1 MRLVLRGRDCSD
13 WFMLGAG
20 CDRIGFGLYER
31 RHSST
36 IMVCIFLMFW
46 DVESGVGGVALVLLM
61 IIVFPF
67 QFSNM
72 VSFICLGQFVCRFK
86 SCRGC
91 VGS

>member
-1 MRLVLRGRDCSD
+1 MS
-13 WFMLGAG
+13 GAG

-31 RHSST
+31 MHSST
-36 IMVCIFLMFW
+36 AMVCIFLRFS
-46 DVESGVGGVALVLLM
+46 DVESGVGGVALLLLM
-61 IIVFPF
+61 LIVFPF

-72 VSFICLGQFVCRFK
+72 VSFFCLGQFVCRLR